1 MSYEELMLRKYTP
14 LLWKK
19 THDFLRKTGLS
30 DSYYRDDIFQE
41 GCIAFIA
48 FLRSGNLQHD
58 ELSNDERQ
66 RVARYIELHYLSAFQ
81 DNDGIGLNRN
91 NRKAYYAA
99 GNTGLES
106 IEHLEAVIAK
116 EGKTAQI
123 EAIRDPSSL
132 NQIDID
138 AGNLFTQV
146 TVNEWMAHLTE
157 EDRATVLGLC
167 RGQTVMDI
175 ARCYRQSRQH
185 VRTRL
190 RHMRRSFSEYV
201 EEYPVA

>member
-19 THDFLRKTGLS
+19 THGFLRKTGLS
-30 DSYYRDDIFQE
+30 ESFYRDDIFQE
-41 GCIAFIA
+41 GCIAFVA

-58 ELSNDERQ
+58 ELTADELLR
-66 RVARYIELHYLSAFQ
+66 AGRYIDLHYLSAFQ

-91 NRKAYYAA
+91 TRKAYYAA

-106 IEHLEAVIAK
+106 IEHLEATIGRD
-116 EGKTAQI
+116 GKTAQI

-132 NQIDID
+132 HQIDIE
-138 AGNLFTQV
+138 AGNLFTLI
-146 TVNEWMAHLTE
+146 TVNEWIAHLSA
-157 EDRATVLGLC
+157 EDRATAFDLY
-167 RGQTVMDI
+167 RGQTVTDV
-175 ARCYRQSRQH
+175 AKCRRQSRQH

-190 RHMRRSFSEYV
+190 KHMRRSFSDYV